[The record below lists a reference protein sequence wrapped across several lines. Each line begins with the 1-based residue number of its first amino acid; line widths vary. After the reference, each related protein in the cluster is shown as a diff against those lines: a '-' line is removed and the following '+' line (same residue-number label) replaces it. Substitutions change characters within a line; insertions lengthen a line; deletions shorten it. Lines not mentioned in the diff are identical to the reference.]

1 MFLEKFYQQSQII
14 DQSRAEILTFFE
26 KKKEFQMNSCV

>member
-26 KKKEFQMNSCV
+26 KKKRISDE

>member
-1 MFLEKFYQQSQII
+1 MFLEKLYQQSQII
-14 DQSRAEILTFFE
+14 HQSRAEILTFFE